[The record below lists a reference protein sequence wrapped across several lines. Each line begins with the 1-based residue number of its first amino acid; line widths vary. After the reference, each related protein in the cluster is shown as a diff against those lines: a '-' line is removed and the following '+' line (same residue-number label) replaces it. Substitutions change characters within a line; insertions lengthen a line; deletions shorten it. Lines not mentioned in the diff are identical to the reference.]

1 ITAGD
6 PNGWYA
12 INASTGEITLTAA
25 GAASAANDYENGL
38 PAHSITVTATDAQNN
53 ATAIPVTL
61 NEQNVNEAP
70 VAVADTNTTTED
82 TTLTVNATN
91 GVLANDS
98 DIDGNPLTVTQF
110 TVAGVAGT
118 FTAGQ
123 TANIVGVGQLTINSN
138 GSYSF
143 VPATNYNGA
152 VPDATYTISDGT
164 TTATSTLTLTV
175 TPVNDAPVANDDTAT
190 VDEGDTVVIAVKGN
204 DTDAEDGTPAGV
216 VTIVGAPAN
225 GTVTV
230 NANGT
235 VSYVHNG
242 SETSSDSFT
251 YTVTD
256 SNGVVSNTAT
266 VNITVN
272 PVNDAPV
279 PNVTSA
285 TGNEDTVIAVNLS
298 GSDVDGTVASFKL
311 TSLPANGTFY
321 SDLAATN
328 PLTSASVISATS
340 NAATIYFKPNANW
353 NGTTT
358 FHYSATDNQN
368 LVSATPA
375 IGTITVNPV
384 NDVPTTTPF
393 TINLVEAGV
402 VAPNNTV
409 VAGIATVSGN
419 AITQGNMTD
428 VDGDTLTISSFKVGT
443 TTATAGNTII
453 TTYGTLTVNAN
464 GTYTYN
470 LDNSR
475 PATQNLHQGQTIN
488 ETVTLTVSDG
498 HGGFVPS
505 VMNVVITGTD
515 DAPVISQEVVAST
528 PDIQVT
534 AQSGG
539 TGTYTEFRNSFTGGR
554 GGSVNSGDNN
564 HTLQF
569 AIANG
574 QDASSA
580 VVVVN
585 LDQIDNSFMVNIN
598 GQPIMNPSIALT
610 MQLQAADNTTT
621 PQVGLRYANGSW
633 VAAGNPWSVNTHGLP
648 RLQMII
654 SEDGVRFYVSANTN
668 STVMTEVF
676 LGNTGSPFV
685 PSNAGLQLPN
695 FVNGTNTI
703 VFTNTDGDG
712 QELVNGSASVSVG
725 GSIGVVDIDNN
736 AQIKGATIVLTGSV
750 GDILAIGGLPAGIT
764 SSISNTV
771 SGATS
776 TTTVTLSGN
785 ATLADYE
792 KALSYVV
799 FTPGTATTTRSV
811 NVNLI
816 DERDVT
822 SNILTGTYTA
832 GIKEVV
838 AGGTATLA
846 EWSSFGYYGYT
857 ANTQIFAGASDYSS
871 INLAN
876 LNSAATSQ
884 VAVLNQTTGGNNL
897 NLGNGIGVTGGT
909 SNRIQGTE
917 TLVFDVGYLATHAR
931 VTLESFTSGESATI
945 RFYNELGILVGTQT
959 VSGLGNN
966 GDTAQIR
973 DLVPNQ
979 AFKYVTFSA
988 VGSATYVI
996 DGLKAINEDS
1006 VKLSKFTFTPLAG
1019 TAGDD
1024 VLHGSAGDDII
1035 NANDGNDIV
1044 YGRAGD
1050 DSINGGNGHDILY
1063 AEDGN
1068 DTINGDAG
1076 NDTLYGGIGND
1087 TLNGGADNDILIG
1100 GTGND
1105 ILTGGAGAD
1114 TFVWGI
1120 GDADGS
1126 TDVITDYSQADND
1139 VIDVSALLDQ
1149 LGWDNTM
1156 PTLSNFVTTH
1166 GTNTFDVHTADLSQT
1181 VHITVTGQ
1189 TFTDLA
1195 DLMAKTNL
1203 KID

>member
-1 ITAGD
+1 MPVATYTVSDGTTT
-6 PNGWYA
+6 
-12 INASTGEITLTAA
+12 STSTLTL
-25 GAASAANDYENGL
+25 SVTPAND
-38 PAHSITVTATDAQNN
+38 
-53 ATAIPVTL
+53 
-61 NEQNVNEAP
+61 AP
-70 VAVADTNTTTED
+70 VAQSDSNSTAED
-82 TTLTVNATN
+82 STLTVNAAN

-98 DIDGNPLTVTQF
+98 DVDGDPLSVTQF
-110 TVAGVAGT
+110 TVAGDATVYS
-118 FTAGQ
+118 AGQ
-123 TANIVGVGQLTINSN
+123 TATIAGVGTLQLNAD
-138 GSYSF
+138 GSYVFS
-143 VPATNYNGA
+143 PAANYNGN
-152 VPDATYTISDGT
+152 VPVATYTVSDGT
-164 TTATSTLTLTV
+164 TTSTLTLSV
-175 TPVNDAPVANDDTAT
+175 TPANDAPVANDDTAT

-256 SNGVVSNTAT
+256 SNGQVSNTAT
-266 VNITVN
+266 VN
-272 PVNDAPV
+272 
-279 PNVTSA
+279 
-285 TGNEDTVIAVNLS
+285 
-298 GSDVDGTVASFKL
+298 
-311 TSLPANGTFY
+311 
-321 SDLAATN
+321 
-328 PLTSASVISATS
+328 
-340 NAATIYFKPNANW
+340 
-353 NGTTT
+353 
-358 FHYSATDNQN
+358 
-368 LVSATPA
+368 
-375 IGTITVNPV
+375 ITVNPV

-554 GGSVNSGDNN
+554 GSSVNSGDNN

-610 MQLQAADNTTT
+610 MQLQDADNTTT
-621 PQVGLRYANGSW
+621 PQVGLRYANGTW

-654 SEDGVRFYVSANTN
+654 SEDGVRFYVSENTN

-712 QELVNGSASVSVG
+712 QEFVNGSASVSVG

-884 VAVLNQTTGGNNL
+884 VAVLNQTTGGNL
-897 NLGNGIGVTGGT
+897 NLGNGIGVTGT

-959 VSGLGNN
+959 VSGSGNN

-996 DGLKAINEDS
+996 DGLKAISEDS

>member
-1 ITAGD
+1 MA
-6 PNGWYA
+6 
-12 INASTGEITLTAA
+12 
-25 GAASAANDYENGL
+25 
-38 PAHSITVTATDAQNN
+38 
-53 ATAIPVTL
+53 L
-61 NEQNVNEAP
+61 NP
-70 VAVADTNTTTED
+70 
-82 TTLTVNATN
+82 
-91 GVLANDS
+91 LANDS
-98 DIDGNPLTVTQF
+98 DADGNPLTIT
-110 TVAGVAGT
+110 AINGVPLTPGTAQQINTPNGVVNIDAQGNIT
-118 FTAGQ
+118 FTPNAGF
-123 TANIVGVGQLTINSN
+123 TGQ
-138 GSYSF
+138 
-143 VPATNYNGA
+143 
-152 VPDATYTISDGT
+152 
-164 TTATSTLTLTV
+164 
-175 TPVNDAPVANDDTAT
+175 
-190 VDEGDTVVIAVKGN
+190 E
-204 DTDAEDGTPAGV
+204 
-216 VTIVGAPAN
+216 
-225 GTVTV
+225 
-230 NANGT
+230 
-235 VSYVHNG
+235 
-242 SETSSDSFT
+242 SFT

-298 GSDVDGTVASFKL
+298 GSDVDGTVASFML

-321 SDLAATN
+321 SNAAATN
-328 PLTSASVISATS
+328 PLTLASVISATS

-358 FHYSATDNQN
+358 FQYSATDNQN

-554 GGSVNSGDNN
+554 GSSVNSGDNN

-610 MQLQAADNTTT
+610 MQLQDADNTTT
-621 PQVGLRYANGSW
+621 PQVGLRYANGTW
-633 VAAGNPWSVNTHGLP
+633 VIAGHPWNVNTHGLP

-654 SEDGVRFYVSANTN
+654 SEDGVRFYVSENTD

-703 VFTNTDGDG
+703 VFTNTDGSG

-884 VAVLNQTTGGNNL
+884 VAVLNQTAGGNL
-897 NLGNGIGVTGGT
+897 NLGNGIGVTGT
-909 SNRIQGTE
+909 SNDIQGTE

-931 VTLESFTSGESATI
+931 VTLESFTSGESAI
-945 RFYNELGILVGTQT
+945 VRFYDDTGVFIGTQT
-959 VSGLGNN
+959 LNGSGNN
-966 GDTAQIR
+966 GDTAQIF

-979 AFKYVTFSA
+979 AFKYVTFS
-988 VGSATYVI
+988 VGSGTYVI
-996 DGLKAINEDS
+996 DGFKAINEDS

>member
-1 ITAGD
+1 MISATSNAATIYFK
-6 PNGWYA
+6 PN
-12 INASTGEITLTAA
+12 
-25 GAASAANDYENGL
+25 
-38 PAHSITVTATDAQNN
+38 TDWN
-53 ATAIPVTL
+53 
-61 NEQNVNEAP
+61 
-70 VAVADTNTTTED
+70 
-82 TTLTVNATN
+82 
-91 GVLANDS
+91 
-98 DIDGNPLTVTQF
+98 
-110 TVAGVAGT
+110 
-118 FTAGQ
+118 
-123 TANIVGVGQLTINSN
+123 
-138 GSYSF
+138 
-143 VPATNYNGA
+143 
-152 VPDATYTISDGT
+152 GT
-164 TTATSTLTLTV
+164 TTFQYSATDNQNLVSV
-175 TPVNDAPVANDDTAT
+175 TNAT
-190 VDEGDTVVIAVKGN
+190 
-204 DTDAEDGTPAGV
+204 GT
-216 VTIVGAPAN
+216 
-225 GTVTV
+225 
-230 NANGT
+230 
-235 VSYVHNG
+235 
-242 SETSSDSFT
+242 
-251 YTVTD
+251 
-256 SNGVVSNTAT
+256 
-266 VNITVN
+266 ITVN

-298 GSDVDGTVASFKL
+298 GSDVDGTVASFML

-321 SDLAATN
+321 SNAAATN
-328 PLTSASVISATS
+328 PLTLASVISATS
-340 NAATIYFKPNANW
+340 TAATIYFVPNANW

-610 MQLQAADNTTT
+610 MQLQDADNTTT
-621 PQVGLRYANGSW
+621 PQVGLRYANGTW

-654 SEDGVRFYVSANTN
+654 SEDGVRFYVSENTN

-884 VAVLNQTTGGNNL
+884 VDVLNQTTGSNSNR
-897 NLGNGIGVTGGT
+897 GNGIGVTGGAN
-909 SNRIQGTE
+909 NRIQGTE

-931 VTLESFTSGESATI
+931 VTLESFTSGESAI
-945 RFYNELGILVGTQT
+945 VRFYDDTGVFIGTQT
-959 VSGLGNN
+959 LNGSGSNGN
-966 GDTAQIR
+966 TARIF

-979 AFKYVTFSA
+979 AFKYVTFS
-988 VGSATYVI
+988 VGSGTYVI
-996 DGLKAINEDS
+996 DGLKAISEDS